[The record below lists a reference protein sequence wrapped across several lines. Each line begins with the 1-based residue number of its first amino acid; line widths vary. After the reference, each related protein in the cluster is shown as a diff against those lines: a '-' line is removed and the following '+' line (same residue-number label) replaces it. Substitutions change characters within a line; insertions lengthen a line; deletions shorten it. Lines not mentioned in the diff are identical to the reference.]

1 MPSAVDILQLLN
13 PRSTPDAELPN
24 LKDRAALLRGLDHG
38 GSCLA
43 CEGLMGAQVHLWVV
57 LVQNLGLDGSD
68 VSRKDEV
75 GGLQRS
81 KRVSFAD
88 RDETAGHCLS
98 R

>member
-43 CEGLMGAQVHLWVV
+43 CEGLVGAQLHLWVV
-57 LVQNLGLDGSD
+57 LFQNLGLDGNDMSREHD
-68 VSRKDEV
+68 VGV
-75 GGLQRS
+75 LQRC

-88 RDETAGHCLS
+88 RDETAGLYLS